1 MDAGEPRVRHRGFF
15 LHSETTGESD
25 AVEQENPEGFVI
37 RVRIRRPTVPRH
49 FVGRSHSTRTV
60 SMANGRSRMDAEAGA
75 KQADGYNASE
85 GQRAPVALR
94 RDPHT
99 CQPG

>member
-37 RVRIRRPTVPRH
+37 RVRIRRSAVRQP
-49 FVGRSHSTRTV
+49 VGRSHSRRTV
-60 SMANGRSRMDAEAGA
+60 SLSSGRSRMDMAAGESNP
-75 KQADGYNASE
+75 QFRSGNVTGS
-85 GQRAPVALR
+85 RLR
-94 RDPHT
+94 EHSLR
-99 CQPG
+99 

>member
-37 RVRIRRPTVPRH
+37 RVRIRRPAAPRQL
-49 FVGRSHSTRTV
+49 VGRSHSPRTV
-60 SMANGRSRMDAEAGA
+60 RLASGRSRMDTEAGEPTP
-75 KQADGYNASE
+75 QFRSGNVTGSRL
-85 GQRAPVALR
+85 RAHSLR
-94 RDPHT
+94 
-99 CQPG
+99 